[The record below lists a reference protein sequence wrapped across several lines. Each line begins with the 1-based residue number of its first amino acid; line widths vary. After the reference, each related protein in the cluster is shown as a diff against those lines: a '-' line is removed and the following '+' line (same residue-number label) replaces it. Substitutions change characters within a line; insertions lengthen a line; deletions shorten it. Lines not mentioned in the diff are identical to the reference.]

1 MDLKRGAKA
10 VENLEENASKLS
22 KLIPE
27 LENVKDAIEALKTAE
42 KSSQKQ
48 LQAYDKKLSKL
59 EEQLTESLQLK
70 LAEGLAEVS
79 SRTRD
84 LYDLGL
90 KESEKSKAK
99 ITELKKEIT
108 SQAASISELG
118 NELER
123 VNKRISEIDMAGKK
137 ILTSVTKVEK
147 SINQLSLGIL
157 VIAILAI
164 VLVFV
169 L

>member
-27 LENVKDAIEALKTAE
+27 LAKVENALEALKTAE
-42 KSSQKQ
+42 KNSQKQ
-48 LQAYDKKLSKL
+48 LQAYDKNLSKL

-79 SRTRD
+79 SRTKD
-84 LYDLGL
+84 LYDFGL

-99 ITELKKEIT
+99 INELKKEIT
-108 SQAASISELG
+108 SQATSISELG
-118 NELER
+118 DELER
-123 VNKRISEIDMAGKK
+123 VNKGMSEIDKAGQK
-137 ILTSVTKVEK
+137 IQK
-147 SINQLSLGIL
+147 SINQLSLGI
-157 VIAILAI
+157 IITAILAVGLLFALSKGLI
-164 VLVFV
+164 
-169 L
+169 

>member
-1 MDLKRGAKA
+1 MDLNRGAKA

-123 VNKRISEIDMAGKK
+123 VNKRISEIDTAGKK

-157 VIAILAI
+157 VTAILAI
-164 VLVFV
+164 ILIFV

>member
-27 LENVKDAIEALKTAE
+27 LANVKDALEALKTAE

-108 SQAASISELG
+108 SQAASIYELG
-118 NELER
+118 NELDK
-123 VNKRISEIDMAGKK
+123 VSNRISEIDMAGKK